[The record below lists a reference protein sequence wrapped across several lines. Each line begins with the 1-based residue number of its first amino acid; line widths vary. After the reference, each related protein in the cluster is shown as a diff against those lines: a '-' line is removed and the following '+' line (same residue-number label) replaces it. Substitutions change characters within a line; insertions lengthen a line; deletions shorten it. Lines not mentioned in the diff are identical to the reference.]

1 MSPQAA
7 DTLAGVLRLH
17 PGRPRQANIESTR
30 RDYAALLTRGISA
43 DRVSAV
49 LGNLY
54 TLCGHAH
61 RLCSDMAVAAARGRP
76 RAADPAEVARLQR
89 DTARE
94 HVRRMILDWP
104 RQLGAG
110 SSIAAIEAE
119 ARLALVQCP
128 IFLRSAE
135 PPSSTASELHP
146 GLLQWLEGSV
156 LQMPAREWLACWD
169 QEPAGS
175 LRSWSESSSSW
186 MARLLNHARPMTD
199 VQTCTA
205 TGLRVHAS
213 DMGLRLLADC
223 IASKPEF
230 TRKPVWRGECA
241 ETGTWTRLRQ
251 SMPPLVDTAWLK
263 LGSRVAE
270 LARLATTPAPAA
282 AGDGLLDVGC
292 LALARYEGIAWVE
305 MARGLL
311 LHHVVLDDDGRQAQV
326 DACHVLA
333 PTEWNFHP
341 RGPVAQVLAS
351 MDARP
356 DVSARRELELLVA
369 AYDPCI
375 RHELVCED
383 NFATTKGAAIAEGC
397 HA

>member
-1 MSPQAA
+1 MKPQVV
-7 DTLAGVLRLH
+7 DTLAGELRLH
-17 PGRPRQANIESTR
+17 PGRPRPANIESTR
-30 RDYAALLTRGISA
+30 RDYAALLTRGIPA
-43 DRVSAV
+43 DQVSAV

-61 RLCSDMAVAAARGRP
+61 RLCSEMAVAAARGRP

-89 DTARE
+89 DTASE
-94 HVRRMILDWP
+94 HVRRMTLDWP

-110 SSIAAIEAE
+110 SSVASIEEE

-128 IFLRSAE
+128 IVLRASE
-135 PPSSTASELHP
+135 PSSSTAPELHP
-146 GLLQWLEGSV
+146 GLLHWLEASI
-156 LQMPAREWLACWD
+156 LQTPASEWLACWD

-186 MARLLNHARPMTD
+186 LARLLNHARSMAD
-199 VQTCTA
+199 VQTSSA

-223 IASKPEF
+223 MGSKPEF
-230 TRKPVWRGECA
+230 TRTPVWRGECA

-251 SMPPLVDTAWLK
+251 PMPPLVDTAWLK

-270 LARLATTPAPAA
+270 LARLATTPTPAA
-282 AGDGLLDVGC
+282 AGDELLDAGC

-311 LHHVVLDDDGRQAQV
+311 LHHVVLDDDGHQAQV
-326 DACHVLA
+326 GACHVLA

-341 RGPVAQVLAS
+341 RGPVAQVLES
-351 MDARP
+351 MEARP
-356 DVSARRELELLVA
+356 DVSTRCELELLVA

-375 RHELVCED
+375 RHELVCEEEVAMTQ
-383 NFATTKGAAIAEGC
+383 NAAITESA